1 MGFEAP
7 DFLASLRTFVSQYE
21 GSRQRAIL
29 RAPDVFELYA
39 RLFGHAELSRDARAM
54 VNAVLAYFVV
64 PEDVLPEAEFGPFGL
79 LDDLFVAAHVF
90 RMLRRELDGDAI
102 AQAWL
107 AEDDVDEVMDVIY
120 TETRAELGKRA
131 KEALRL
137 AGLA

>member
-1 MGFEAP
+1 MPFEAP
-7 DFLASLRTFVSQYE
+7 EFLGALRGFVAQYE
-21 GSRQRAIL
+21 GARERAIL

-39 RLFGHAELSRDARAM
+39 RLFCHGDLPREARGM

-90 RMLRRELDGDAI
+90 RILRRELPAEVIDR
-102 AQAWL
+102 AWL
-107 AEDDVDEVMDVIY
+107 GEGDVDEVMDVVY

-131 KEALRL
+131 REALRL